1 MFYLSFI
8 QRILPVDQINLHVT
22 TNAAFQTVGVVILT
36 TTAVMALMNGDVRQ
50 VEMRGEFF
58 FPKEILFTLVTSKH
72 YRHNFVMGPRIA
84 WDAVTL
90 PSNSKPSLP

>member
-58 FPKEILFTLVTSKH
+58 FRKR
-72 YRHNFVMGPRIA
+72 YY
-84 WDAVTL
+84 L
-90 PSNSKPSLP
+90 P

>member
-1 MFYLSFI
+1 M
-8 QRILPVDQINLHVT
+8 DQINLHVT

-58 FPKEILFTLVTSKH
+58 SERDIIYLSYQQTLQT
-72 YRHNFVMGPRIA
+72 
-84 WDAVTL
+84 
-90 PSNSKPSLP
+90 